1 MINGTSDLSTWFL
14 SRPGQSGSRRPT
26 MTNNCVIGTN
36 DWICE
41 KSVES
46 ANSADPCDALRALA
60 DLLRRT
66 SDQLVHSRKQK
77 LEDRRL
83 VRLSVAED
91 QIDSWRI
98 SLQRAARYR
107 RGEKVLCVSRQQPYS
122 AGRHYQ
128 GNSHGDVVRLVS
140 RRDIDSRSLQ
150 VIVDDRTQYRSRM
163 RHNHECFACQVLRTD
178 R

>member
-1 MINGTSDLSTWFL
+1 MLIYYLRKLSLYVYGIEQMFGHIGVQWL
-14 SRPGQSGSRRPT
+14 
-26 MTNNCVIGTN
+26 VHGTN

-91 QIDSWRI
+91 
-98 SLQRAARYR
+98 
-107 RGEKVLCVSRQQPYS
+107 
-122 AGRHYQ
+122 
-128 GNSHGDVVRLVS
+128 
-140 RRDIDSRSLQ
+140 
-150 VIVDDRTQYRSRM
+150 
-163 RHNHECFACQVLRTD
+163 
-178 R
+178 

>member
-1 MINGTSDLSTWFL
+1 MAGSIPESPAACNKLFHISSVDSSLRNWGTTTLGSKNNGSSG
-14 SRPGQSGSRRPT
+14 PG
-26 MTNNCVIGTN
+26 
-36 DWICE
+36 
-41 KSVES
+41 
-46 ANSADPCDALRALA
+46 SADPCDALRALA

-107 RGEKVLCVSRQQPYS
+107 RGEKVLCVSR
-122 AGRHYQ
+122 
-128 GNSHGDVVRLVS
+128 
-140 RRDIDSRSLQ
+140 
-150 VIVDDRTQYRSRM
+150 
-163 RHNHECFACQVLRTD
+163 
-178 R
+178 

>member
-1 MINGTSDLSTWFL
+1 MGQHRAWHFRGAAVANATNEMRACTETVRAAAVWADTTRLHPRGQEGVQAVVDVSFRVAHQPRSTPFVDTSAF
-14 SRPGQSGSRRPT
+14 
-26 MTNNCVIGTN
+26 IGTN

-60 DLLRRT
+60 DLTRRT
-66 SDQLVHSRKQK
+66 SDQLVQSRKQK

-91 QIDSWRI
+91 QIDGWRI

-107 RGEKVLCVSRQQPYS
+107 RSEKVLCVIR
-122 AGRHYQ
+122 
-128 GNSHGDVVRLVS
+128 
-140 RRDIDSRSLQ
+140 
-150 VIVDDRTQYRSRM
+150 
-163 RHNHECFACQVLRTD
+163 
-178 R
+178 